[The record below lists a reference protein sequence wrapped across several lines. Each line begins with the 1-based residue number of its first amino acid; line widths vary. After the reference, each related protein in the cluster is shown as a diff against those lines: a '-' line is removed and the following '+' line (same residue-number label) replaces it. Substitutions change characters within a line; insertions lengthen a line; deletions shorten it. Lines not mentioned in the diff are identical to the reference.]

1 MAFLNACS
9 TDWAMEVSQNAL
21 AWMLCCSL
29 MCGMALGFCYDVFRL
44 TRMSMG
50 ADLPQAAILL
60 QQRLLLPERL
70 RLFSTQSVSR
80 RPRKD
85 RKALKYI
92 VLLVEDVI
100 FCLICGVTIALLLYQ
115 TNDGQ
120 FRLSAVV
127 VMLGG
132 LAIYLLTIGRLI
144 RIFSGVIVVI
154 IRSAL
159 IWILAIVAY
168 PISVLIRLLMRLT
181 APLRQRLKHLAFG
194 ALHTLKQKLQRRKQ
208 ARLSRR
214 TYKEQLETP
223 MPRPSNGRYYFAA
236 GRQKQGD

>member
-1 MAFLNACS
+1 
-9 TDWAMEVSQNAL
+9 MEVSQNAL

-29 MCGMALGFCYDVFRL
+29 LCGMALGLCYDVFRL

-50 ADLPQAAILL
+50 TDLPQAAILL

-159 IWILAIVAY
+159 IWMLAIVAF
-168 PISVLIRLLMRLT
+168 PIAVLIRLLMKWT
-181 APLRQRLKHLAFG
+181 APLRQRLKHLAFW

-214 TYKEQLETP
+214 THKERLDTP
-223 MPRPSNGRYYFAA
+223 LPRPSNGRHYFAA
-236 GRQKQGD
+236 GRQKQGN